1 MSFFRQ
7 GAWMVTATTLSGLF
21 MFAVHLIA
29 APWFSKGDYSHFYTM
44 VMIVNFSMIPAL
56 GLQTVFAHEAAAV
69 RDEAGQRRLAGNA
82 MGILALFTGIWAAA
96 AGLIWLGQERVLRGL
111 QLEDARGFWV
121 TLCAVLPHFWLPV
134 FCGILQG
141 KQWFGWLGWAL
152 VSNGLGRFLTAA
164 LVLFWLGPKVHWL
177 MFGALVGVVA
187 AVGLAVVPCRE
198 VWRRGADRIQWRA
211 WFGRAL
217 LFALGPGMVQF
228 MLTVDMIAARIQF
241 EKTVSDDY
249 AMAGVLGRGLFL
261 FVGPIAGVMFPK
273 LVNPSRQ
280 DSGPKLVSRTF
291 WATLAIVG
299 LATALGGVICWL
311 LAPAVLQSAEMISIL
326 PGGAADW
333 LLKKEGQILRIA
345 RLLPYFFGAM
355 GLLAL
360 ANVFVSHLVA
370 NREFGKVA
378 CLLPAPAFYGLGLVT
393 LDFSPISLVVWV
405 GMANAWM
412 LLAAGF
418 LSRRVVAEGR
428 QNGCGRKRCETL

>member
-1 MSFFRQ
+1 M
-7 GAWMVTATTLSGLF
+7 MTATTLSGLF
-21 MFAVHLIA
+21 MFAVHLVA
-29 APWFSKGDYSHFYTM
+29 APWFSDGDYSHFYTM

-69 RDEAGQRRLAGNA
+69 RDEAGHRRLAGNT
-82 MGILALFTGIWAAA
+82 MGILALFTGIWAATA
-96 AGLIWLGQERVLRGL
+96 ALIWLGQERVLSWL

-141 KQWFGWLGWAL
+141 RQWFGWLGWAI
-152 VSNGLGRFLTAA
+152 VSNGLGRFLAVVV
-164 LVLFWLGPKVHWL
+164 VLIWLGPQVHWL
-177 MFGALVGVVA
+177 MCGALVGVIA
-187 AVGLAVVPCRE
+187 AVGLAVVPCRGI
-198 VWRRGADRIQWRA
+198 WASGADRIQWRS

-228 MLTVDMIAARIQF
+228 MLTVDMIAARGRF

-261 FVGPIAGVMFPK
+261 FVGSIAGVMFPK
-273 LVNPSRQ
+273 LVNPSSK

-299 LATALGGVICWL
+299 VATALSGVVCWGA
-311 LAPAVLQSAEMISIL
+311 APAVLQSAATISIL
-326 PGGAADW
+326 PGGVVDW
-333 LLKKEGQILRIA
+333 LWEREGQILRVA
-345 RLLPYFFGAM
+345 RLVPYFFGAM

-360 ANVFVSHLVA
+360 ANVFVNHLVA

-378 CLLPAPAFYGLGLVT
+378 CLLPAPAFYGLGLAS
-393 LDFSPISLVVWV
+393 LDFSPTSLVLWV
-405 GMANAWM
+405 GMANAVL

-418 LSRRVVAEGR
+418 LSRRISGEAKE
-428 QNGCGRKRCETL
+428 CLKRCETL

>member
-21 MFAVHLIA
+21 MFAVHLVA
-29 APWFSKGDYSHFYTM
+29 APWFSEGDYSHFYTM
-44 VMIVNFSMIPAL
+44 IMIVNCSMIPAL

-69 RDEAGQRRLAGNA
+69 RDEAGQRCLAGNT

-96 AGLIWLGQERVLRGL
+96 AGLIWLGQERVLQWL

-141 KQWFGWLGWAL
+141 KQWFGWLGGAI
-152 VSNGLGRFLTAA
+152 VSNGLGRFLAVA
-164 LVLFWLGPKVHWL
+164 VVLFWLGPKVHWL
-177 MFGALVGVVA
+177 MVGALVGVVA
-187 AVGLAVVPCRE
+187 AVGLAVAPCRDIWE
-198 VWRRGADRIQWRA
+198 RGADRIQWRA

-228 MLTVDMIAARIQF
+228 MLTVDMIAARIRF
-241 EKTVSDDY
+241 EKAVSDDY

-273 LVNPSRQ
+273 LVGTSRK
-280 DSGPKLVSRTF
+280 DSASKLVSQTF

-299 LATALGGVICWL
+299 LAAAFSGVVCWW
-311 LAPAVLQSAEMISIL
+311 AVPAVLQSAEMIL

-333 LLKKEGQILRIA
+333 LLRKEGQILRIA
-345 RLLPYFFGAM
+345 YLLPYFFGAM

-360 ANVFVSHLVA
+360 ANVFVNHLVA

-378 CLLPAPAFYGLGLVT
+378 CLLPAPALYGLGLVV
-393 LDFSPISLVVWV
+393 LDFSPTSLVLWV

-418 LSRRVVAEGR
+418 LSRRVVAEGSDD
-428 QNGCGRKRCETL
+428 GGRKRCETL

>member
-7 GAWMVTATTLSGLF
+7 GAWMMTATTLSGLF
-21 MFAVHLIA
+21 MFAVHLVV
-29 APWFSKGDYSHFYTM
+29 APWFSDGDYSHFYTM

-69 RDEAGQRRLAGNA
+69 RDEAGHRRLAGNT

-96 AGLIWLGQERVLRGL
+96 AALIWLGQEWVLSWLR
-111 QLEDARGFWV
+111 LEDSRGFWV

-141 KQWFGWLGWAL
+141 RQWFGWLGWAI
-152 VSNGLGRFLTAA
+152 VSNGLGRFLAVVV
-164 LVLFWLGPKVHWL
+164 VLIWLGPQVHWL
-177 MFGALVGVVA
+177 MVGALVGVVA
-187 AVGLAVVPCRE
+187 AVGLAFVPCRGI
-198 VWRRGADRIQWRA
+198 WARGADRIQWRA

-228 MLTVDMIAARIQF
+228 MLTVDMIAARGRF

-273 LVNPSRQ
+273 LVNPSSK

-299 LATALGGVICWL
+299 LATALSGVVCWVV
-311 LAPAVLQSAEMISIL
+311 APAVLQSAATISIL

-333 LLKKEGQILRIA
+333 LLERDEQILRIA
-345 RLLPYFFGAM
+345 RLVPYFFGAM

-360 ANVFVSHLVA
+360 ANVFVNHLVA
-370 NREFGKVA
+370 NREFGRVA
-378 CLLPAPAFYGLGLVT
+378 CLLPAPAFYGLGLAS
-393 LDFSPISLVVWV
+393 LDFSPTSLVLWV
-405 GMANAWM
+405 GMANAGL

-418 LSRRVVAEGR
+418 LSRRISGEAKE
-428 QNGCGRKRCETL
+428 CLKRCETL

>member
-1 MSFFRQ
+1 MSFYRQ
-7 GAWMVTATTLSGLF
+7 GAWMVTATTLAGLF
-21 MFAVHLIA
+21 MFAVHLVP

-44 VMIVNFSMIPAL
+44 IMIVNFSMIPAL

-69 RDEAGQRRLAGNA
+69 RDEAGQRCLAGNT

-96 AGLIWLGQERVLRGL
+96 AALIWLGQERVLQWL
-111 QLEDARGFWV
+111 KLEDAWGFWV

-141 KQWFGWLGWAL
+141 RQWFGWLGCAI
-152 VSNGLGRFLTAA
+152 VSNGLGRFLTVA
-164 LVLFWLGPKVHWL
+164 LVLVWLGPKVHWL
-177 MFGALVGVVA
+177 MLGALAGVVA
-187 AVGLAVVPCRE
+187 AVGLAVVPCRGI
-198 VWRRGADRIQWRA
+198 WARGADRIQWRA

-228 MLTVDMIAARIQF
+228 MLTVDMIVARGRF
-241 EKTVSDDY
+241 EKMVSDDY

-273 LVNPSRQ
+273 LVNPSSK

-291 WATLAIVG
+291 WATLVIVG
-299 LATALGGVICWL
+299 LAAALSGVICWDA
-311 LAPAVLQSAEMISIL
+311 APAVLQSASTISIL
-326 PGGAADW
+326 PAGAADW
-333 LLKKEGQILRIA
+333 LLERKGQILRIA
-345 RLLPYFFGAM
+345 RLVPYFFGAM

-360 ANVFVSHLVA
+360 ANVFVNHLVA

-378 CLLPAPAFYGLGLVT
+378 CLLPVPAIYGLGLVS
-393 LDFSPISLVVWV
+393 LDFSPTSLVLWV
-405 GMANAWM
+405 GMANAGM

-418 LSRRVVAEGR
+418 LSRRLVVQGR
-428 QNGCGRKRCETL
+428 KGRGRKRCETL

>member
-1 MSFFRQ
+1 M
-7 GAWMVTATTLSGLF
+7 MTATTLSGLF
-21 MFAVHLIA
+21 MFAVHLVA
-29 APWFSKGDYSHFYTM
+29 APWFSEGDYSHFYTM

-69 RDEAGQRRLAGNA
+69 RDEAGQRRLAGNT

-96 AGLIWLGQERVLRGL
+96 AALIWLEQERVLSWL

-141 KQWFGWLGWAL
+141 RQWFGWLGWAI
-152 VSNGLGRFLTAA
+152 VSNGLGRFLAAA
-164 LVLFWLGPKVHWL
+164 LVLIWLEPQVHWL
-177 MFGALVGVVA
+177 MVGALVGVVA
-187 AVGLAVVPCRE
+187 AVGLAFMPCRGI
-198 VWRRGADRIQWRA
+198 WARGADRIRWRA

-217 LFALGPGMVQF
+217 LFALGPGMIQF
-228 MLTVDMIAARIQF
+228 MLTVDMIAAQSRF

-273 LVNPSRQ
+273 LVNPLSK

-291 WATLAIVG
+291 WATLVIVG
-299 LATALGGVICWL
+299 LATALSGVVCWGA
-311 LAPAVLQSAEMISIL
+311 APAVLQSAATISIL
-326 PGGAADW
+326 PSGAADW
-333 LLKKEGQILRIA
+333 LLEREGQILRIA
-345 RLLPYFFGAM
+345 RLAPYFFGAM

-360 ANVFVSHLVA
+360 ANVFVNHLVA

-378 CLLPAPAFYGLGLVT
+378 CLLPAPVVYGLGLIA
-393 LDFSPISLVVWV
+393 LDSAPTSLILWV
-405 GMANAWM
+405 GMANAGM

-418 LSRRVVAEGR
+418 LSRRFSVEAKE
-428 QNGCGRKRCETL
+428 CRKRCETL